1 MSHKKVR
8 LFIAF
13 AVFFHL
19 NSMAQRLFIG
29 QDEEAIYDYFHLE
42 KKDECL
48 TYRNLPLPVGLTQY
62 VNVFSLDGLKNQA
75 NNGAG
80 SNCVKNILDDICL
93 KRYAKN
99 VPFDMALGLSMN
111 DEVNLRNLVSGVFDA
126 KINELAEFLKTYP
139 QVKFYLRIGYE
150 FDGNWNKAYEDR
162 RRYVVAFQRIHD
174 ILRVNYDKTK
184 TPRNWLSVWQ
194 ACTSPIDDIAE
205 NKIENIGDWY
215 PGDKYVDFCG
225 LSWFLAGSKL
235 SPKHTNS
242 TNLVYKRSQKSLAS
256 EMVYFA
262 INKNKPVMICEAAPQ
277 GYNLSG
283 LYRKNI
289 NALWD
294 GTAGENMVKLTS
306 LQLWNEW
313 YKPFFEFIEKN
324 KQTIK
329 VVAYINQ
336 DWDMQPSWSVPNSG
350 TYWGD
355 SRLQAND
362 KISIWWTEMITNT
375 WVSDKQTP

>member
-1 MSHKKVR
+1 MSHKKR
-8 LFIAF
+8 ILFVTF
-13 AVFFHL
+13 ALFFQLHS
-19 NSMAQRLFIG
+19 NAQSLFIG

-62 VNVFSLDGLKNQA
+62 VNVFSLDGLRNQA
-75 NNGAG
+75 NSGAG
-80 SNCVKNILDDICL
+80 SNCVKNILDDVCL

-111 DEVNLRNLVSGVFDA
+111 DEVNIRNLVSGVFDA
-126 KINELAEFLKTYP
+126 KINELAEFLKSYP

-194 ACTSPIDDIAE
+194 ACTSPIDDITE

-256 EMVYFA
+256 EMIYFA
-262 INKNKPVMICEAAPQ
+262 TNKNKPVMICEAAPQ

-289 NALWD
+289 NPLWD
-294 GTAGENMVKLTS
+294 GAAGENMVKLTP

-336 DWDMQPSWSVPNSG
+336 DWDKQPTWAVPNSG

-355 SRLQAND
+355 SRLQTND

-375 WVSDKQTP
+375 WVSDKKTP